1 MTQFPSSYL
10 VFQCQQESL
19 NARCP
24 YLFNMILC
32 LSRYPSAQR
41 GLAFFEITA
50 WYQLVNTTTISR
62 FTPSR
67 LFTQRT
73 LIGLFKKLDSGAERE
88 IWVVFTAQLWCSSPL
103 WVWGFPGAWAA
114 NSLACILWFKQAM
127 RSVGRSSSMQSA
139 AYNVRFRKIL
149 TAAYD
154 RGACEALTA
163 PL

>member
-41 GLAFFEITA
+41 GLAFFETTT

-88 IWVVFTAQLWCSSPL
+88 IWVVFTYCPTLVFFSTL
-103 WVWGFPGAWAA
+103 DLGFPRCFE
-114 NSLACILWFKQAM
+114 LPIVRMYFVVQA
-127 RSVGRSSSMQSA
+127 SDEVGRSVLFDAVCSVQYA
-139 AYNVRFRKIL
+139 F
-149 TAAYD
+149 
-154 RGACEALTA
+154 
-163 PL
+163 